1 MHPLLLPAMNPGP
14 TTGEGTCTWLIPHDR
29 AVLVDAGVG
38 DSRHV
43 DALGRALRETNAT
56 LNLMVITHAHTD
68 HMGGVS
74 AVRAAWPGARVMKFP
89 WPELDAPYQVQIEP
103 LHDLQLIRAAGEE
116 LVVLHTPGHSPDHVC
131 LWHERSRSLF
141 GGDLLIEG
149 GTVVIPASRGGRLS
163 AYLGSLERLLVLG
176 PARVFPGHGPIIE
189 RPDDLIRRTLAHR
202 RHREEQL
209 LDALSRGAGTPASLA
224 AMIYDRLPD
233 RVQRLAEESVLAH
246 LVKLRE
252 DGRVTYDGHS
262 YRLTP

>member
-1 MHPLLLPAMNPGP
+1 
-14 TTGEGTCTWLIPHDR
+14 
-29 AVLVDAGVG
+29 
-38 DSRHV
+38 
-43 DALGRALRETNAT
+43 
-56 LNLMVITHAHTD
+56 
-68 HMGGVS
+68 
-74 AVRAAWPGARVMKFP
+74 MKFP
-89 WPELDAPYQVQIEP
+89 WPELDARYPVEIEP

-189 RPDDLIRRTLAHR
+189 RPADHIRRTLAHR

-233 RVQRLAEESVLAH
+233 QVQRLAEESLLAH

>member
-1 MHPLLLPAMNPGP
+1 MHPILLPAMNPGP
-14 TTGEGTCTWLIPHDR
+14 MTGEGTCTWLIPHEQ
-29 AVLVDAGVG
+29 AVLVDAGIG
-38 DSRHV
+38 DPRHV
-43 DALGRALRETNAT
+43 DALGRVLRDAGAT
-56 LNLMVITHAHTD
+56 LELIVITHAHPD
-68 HMGGVS
+68 HMGGAA
-74 AVRAAWPGARVMKFP
+74 AVRAAWPAARVMKFP
-89 WPELDAPYQVQIEP
+89 WPELDARYPVQIEP
-103 LHDLQLIRAAGEE
+103 LHDLQRIRAAGEE
-116 LVVLHTPGHSPDHVC
+116 LVVVHTPGHSPDHVC

-163 AYLGSLERLLVLG
+163 AYLRSLERLLVLD

-189 RPDDLIRRTLAHR
+189 RPADHIRRTLAHR

-233 RVQRLAEESVLAH
+233 PVQRLAEESVLAH

-262 YRLTP
+262 YSLTS

>member
-14 TTGEGTCTWLIPHDR
+14 VTGEGTCTWLIPHEQ
-29 AVLVDAGVG
+29 AVLVDTGVG
-38 DSRHV
+38 DPRHV
-43 DALGRALRETNAT
+43 DALGGALRDTDAT
-56 LNLMVITHAHTD
+56 LNLIVITHAHPD
-68 HMGGVS
+68 HMGGTA
-74 AVRAAWPGARVMKFP
+74 AVRAAWPAAHVLKFP
-89 WPELDAPYQVQIEP
+89 WPELDSRYQVQIEP

-116 LVVLHTPGHSPDHVC
+116 FIVLHTPGHSPDHVC
-131 LWHERSRSLF
+131 VWHERSRSLF

-163 AYLGSLERLLVLG
+163 AYLDSLERLLVLD
-176 PARVFPGHGPIIE
+176 PARIFPGHGPIIQ
-189 RPDDLIRRTLAHR
+189 RPADLIRSTLAHR
-202 RHREEQL
+202 RQREAQL

-252 DGRVTYDGHS
+252 DGRVSYDGYS
-262 YRLTP
+262 YRLTS